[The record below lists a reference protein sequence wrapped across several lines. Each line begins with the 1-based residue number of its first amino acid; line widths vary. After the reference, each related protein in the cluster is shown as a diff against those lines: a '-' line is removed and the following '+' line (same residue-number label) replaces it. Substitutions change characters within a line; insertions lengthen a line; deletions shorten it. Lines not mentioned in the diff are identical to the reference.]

1 MKKRLPKFVSLF
13 VPVAFTA
20 VMLPMPLTSLDGVG
34 VGSSAYAAPLA
45 DDATEDILVMNDG
58 RELHGKILEEKGDAI
73 VFQFVHRSS
82 NIRTK
87 ITYRLSEI
95 AEIHRD
101 VPLDED
107 EAETTTP
114 KRKRRGATSRP
125 DDEEEETRTYGAHRA
140 AVDADAPS
148 FYIVPMKGQMGTDV
162 HTSVYEKM
170 LDDIHEQDPDI
181 IVIEMDCKDNEDVL
195 YSMIGR
201 EEMGRADFDEFRK
214 LVNLFRD
221 DLREYRQVIWI
232 KDSVGVSSAVAL
244 AWDELYMTPT
254 ARLAGLVSARDQTG
268 FDRWS
273 DEDVRGK
280 MTAAFMSWVKGFLE
294 YGGYSL
300 VLADAMVQPKYSLS
314 GTWKGRE
321 VEWSLDTKGEYIVD
335 SSDEHTTNFR
345 AKHAEDLCISDGTAE
360 NLDDLALLLGIRE
373 YRKLDSESVRIF
385 EGYVED
391 WRRAF
396 KNCRTWYLEYQQFR
410 GWATGEDTLKYL
422 GQAKSRLDRI
432 VSAID
437 RYPAV
442 ETRAASDYGIRR
454 DQIEHEIELIKE
466 TIRGIRQ
473 SKRGAGGGGG
483 GRTPPGGRPGRGG
496 GGGGR

>member
-1 MKKRLPKFVSLF
+1 
-13 VPVAFTA
+13 
-20 VMLPMPLTSLDGVG
+20 MLPMPIAPLDGAGLTST
-34 VGSSAYAAPLA
+34 AYAAPVLEE
-45 DDATEDILVMNDG
+45 TEDILVMTDG
-58 RELHGKILEEKGDAI
+58 RQLHGKILEEKGDAI
-73 VFQFVHRSS
+73 VFQLVHKSS
-82 NIRTK
+82 SIKTTV
-87 ITYRLSEI
+87 TYLLEEI

-101 VPLDED
+101 VPLETD
-107 EAETTTP
+107 EAADERPTRT
-114 KRKRRGATSRP
+114 KRRATSRP
-125 DDEEEETRTYGAHRA
+125 DEDDEPKRTYGAHRA
-140 AVDADAPS
+140 HVDASAPS
-148 FYIVPMKGQMGTDV
+148 FYIVPMRGQMGTDV
-162 HTSVYEKM
+162 HTDVYEKM
-170 LDDIHEQDPDI
+170 LDDIHEQKPDI
-181 IVIEMDCKDNEDVL
+181 IVIEMDCKDSEDML

-201 EEMGRADFDEFRK
+201 EEMGRADFDEFRE

-221 DLREYRQVIWI
+221 DLREYRQVVWI

-244 AWDELYMTPT
+244 VWDELYMTPS
-254 ARLAGLVSARDQTG
+254 ARLAGLVSARNQTG

-273 DEDVRGK
+273 DDDVRGK

-321 VEWSLDTKGEYIVD
+321 VIWSLDTKGEYIVD

-385 EGYVED
+385 DKYVED

-396 KNCRTWYLEYQQFR
+396 ENCRTWYLEYDQFR

-422 GQAKSRLDRI
+422 GQAKNRLEKI
-432 VSAID
+432 LAAMD
-437 RYPAV
+437 RYAAV
-442 ETRAASDYGIRR
+442 ETRVASDYGFQRF
-454 DQIEHEIELIKE
+454 QLETEIELIKE
-466 TIRGIRQ
+466 RIRALRQ
-473 SKRGAGGGGG
+473 ANRRGGGGGG

-496 GGGGR
+496 G